1 MKTTVN
7 LEKNQVKQYIKDILS
22 KNLSNFEAVNG
33 GEQRTYGDLIEKRV
47 CDILFERT
55 NELITETKRARSKKS
70 IEDVTLISDGVKYY
84 VDPKSH
90 NTEADFSMPNLT
102 SIEKI
107 KNIYHSKNE
116 ELLYVFISYT
126 LSENMVF
133 IKEIKVL
140 FFWEIDIN
148 ICNVGALGNGQLQI
162 KDANKELKSTDKGK
176 ILWYE
181 DFKKLVMSF
190 FDRRIIKINKQKL
203 KWQ

>member
-1 MKTTVN
+1 METTVN
-7 LEKNQVKQYIKDILS
+7 LKKNQVKQYIKDIVTE
-22 KNLSNFEAVNG
+22 NLSDFDAIYG
-33 GEQRTYGDLIEKRV
+33 GEQRTYGDLIQKKV
-47 CDILFERT
+47 CDILFENT

-70 IEDVTLISDGVKYY
+70 VEDVTLISNGIKYY

-90 NTEADFSMPNLT
+90 DTESDFSMPNLT

-116 ELLYVFISYT
+116 ELLYVFVSYT
-126 LSENMVF
+126 LYENTVF

-140 FFWEIDIN
+140 FFWEIDIE

-162 KDANKELKSTDKGK
+162 KDAGKELKSTDKGK
-176 ILWYE
+176 LLWYE
-181 DFKKLVMSF
+181 DFKKLVMGF
-190 FDRRIIKINKQKL
+190 FERRIIKINKQKL